1 MEIELHCENV
11 APFCITNTISHESVI
26 TSQSLLVLFKFPSQ
40 AEKWGQGDWGTPKV
54 CWPGLFLNL
63 SGICTFL

>member
-1 MEIELHCENV
+1 MEIELHCEIV
-11 APFCITNTISHESVI
+11 ALFYMSHESVI
-26 TSQSLLVLFKFPSQ
+26 TSLSLLVYFKFPSQ

-63 SGICTFL
+63 SRICISHFV